1 MPSLCVSPYIG
12 GMTTLS
18 GFTIVR
24 NAVRYGYPVVES
36 LRSLLPLVE
45 ELVVVVGNS
54 EDETMDVVRSVDD
67 PRLVVVE
74 TEWDESLRTG
84 GRVLAQQTNL
94 ALARCRHPWAF
105 YLQADEVVHED
116 DHPAIHA
123 SLERWASDARI
134 DALSFRFIHFEGT
147 YAYVNPL
154 RYRRQCRLVRH
165 NGTVE
170 SVGDAAGFGRID
182 GLKLRTRRT
191 DARIFHYG
199 WARAPAVMRTKML
212 AFMRLYLDDA
222 TVESRWGNVPG
233 EYLSDVDMAFRFG
246 GTHPAVMAELIG
258 NADWQVPA
266 SRRPPLGT
274 PLLNPRF
281 YAEWLRKWRV
291 LKRP

>member
-1 MPSLCVSPYIG
+1 MIA
-12 GMTTLS
+12 LS

-45 ELVVVVGNS
+45 ELVVLVGKS

-67 PRLVVVE
+67 PRLVIVE

-123 SLERWASDARI
+123 ALERRASDARV
-134 DALSFRFIHFEGT
+134 DALSFRFLHFEGT

-154 RYRRQCRLVRH
+154 RYRRQCRLVRN
-165 NGTVE
+165 NGTVR
-170 SVGDAAGFGRID
+170 SVGDAAGFGRVD
-182 GLKLRTRRT
+182 GLRLRTRRT
-191 DARIFHYG
+191 GARIYHYG

-212 AFMRLYLDDA
+212 AFMRLYHDDA
-222 TVESRWGNVPG
+222 TVEANWGSVPA
-233 EYLSDVDMAFRFG
+233 EYLSDVDMAFRFR
-246 GTHPAVMAELIG
+246 GTHPSVMAELIG
-258 NADWQVPA
+258 SADWQVPA
-266 SRRPPLGT
+266 SRRPPLGS

-281 YAEWLRKWRV
+281 YTEWLRKWRI